1 MQFGQIDEWGD
12 PARIIRSGGA
22 LGPAAENRLPPAGR
36 GAQDP
41 AMSTCDARPPL
52 PLMSAAAL
60 PAPVQQQ
67 PGRHRRRDT
76 VRP

>member
-1 MQFGQIDEWGD
+1 MG
-12 PARIIRSGGA
+12 RSGRNHSLRRVVPSRDGV

-36 GAQDP
+36 RPQDP
-41 AMSTCDARPPL
+41 AMSMCDARLPL

-60 PAPVQQQ
+60 VALVQQQ